1 MPEALAVALA
11 QPGLIFVAGA
21 SLLAGLV
28 YGFAGFGPALIFM
41 PLATIF
47 LSPAVA
53 IAGLSMSALASLV
66 TIVPGAWRVADR
78 RTVIIMI
85 AACVIFTPLGV
96 ALLRFASADAIRTG
110 VSVLTLATLV
120 VLLAGWRVP
129 LQSGWP
135 MRAGVGAL
143 AGITGGSTG
152 INGHR
157 LFCSIL
163 GRINRWR

>member
-1 MPEALAVALA
+1 MLEGIAAALAEPGLLFVAL
-11 QPGLIFVAGA
+11 A

-47 LSPAVA
+47 LPPAVA
-53 IAGLSMSALASLV
+53 IAALSMSALASLV

-85 AACVIFTPLGV
+85 AACVVFTPIGV

-110 VSVLTLATLV
+110 VSILTLATLAIM
-120 VLLAGWRVP
+120 LAGWRVP
-129 LQSGWP
+129 LRSGWP

-143 AGITGGSTG
+143 TRAHS
-152 INGHR
+152 
-157 LFCSIL
+157 
-163 GRINRWR
+163 GRRDLQTRGA